1 MTSLKPNQ
9 GPDGL
14 LDQDTEVKSVSMCLP
29 QTGVFGAE

>member
-1 MTSLKPNQ
+1 MTRLEPNQ

-14 LDQDTEVKSVSMCLP
+14 LDQDTEVKSVSSCLS